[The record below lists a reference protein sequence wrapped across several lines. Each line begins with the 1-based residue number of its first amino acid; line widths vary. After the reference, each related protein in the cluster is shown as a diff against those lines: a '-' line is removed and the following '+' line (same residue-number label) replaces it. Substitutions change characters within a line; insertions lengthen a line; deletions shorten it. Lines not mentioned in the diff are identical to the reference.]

1 MSLKVIA
8 YNTYLISSIRIKYL
22 FYTICIIA
30 PMLRKIKATNI
41 NSNEKLLLNAIHF
54 IARQIKQFYSH
65 IQKLFYNKNHFIPAD
80 GT

>member
-8 YNTYLISSIRIKYL
+8 YNTYLISSVSIKYL

-41 NSNEKLLLNAIHF
+41 YSNEKLLLNAIHF
-54 IARQIKQFYSH
+54 ITQQIKQFYSH
-65 IQKLFYNKNHFIPAD
+65 IQKLFHKKNHFISAE

>member
-1 MSLKVIA
+1 
-8 YNTYLISSIRIKYL
+8 
-22 FYTICIIA
+22 
-30 PMLRKIKATNI
+30 MLRKIKATNI

>member
-8 YNTYLISSIRIKYL
+8 YNTYLILSVSIKYL

-41 NSNEKLLLNAIHF
+41 YSNEKWLLNAIHF